1 MKNKFQK
8 TLLIFT
14 PLENP
19 SIYARDG
26 RNRKHQLL
34 MKGGVKALAF
44 LTGFILMVLFFSFT
58 FADEALSKT
67 IKKSPQT
74 KPTQATPSKKKVEPA
89 KEVPS
94 RQATQGG
101 LQSDAQSAVLMDGLT
116 GEILYEQSPDQ
127 KIPPASFVK
136 VLTLYLIFDAIRA
149 GQLKMED
156 MVTVSEKAWRSAWK
170 TDSSAMYIK
179 VGERVRVEEL
189 LKGVA
194 IASGNDACI
203 ALAEHLAGS
212 EETFVSKMNEKAKAL
227 GMNDSQ
233 FKNSHGLPAEGQ
245 YITALNMAILAR
257 RYIEDHPQSL
267 ALHSATEFEYNGIR
281 QGNRNLLLYKNIG
294 VDGLK
299 TGYIQESGYH
309 LVATAKRDSQRM
321 IAVVMGCDKVKKR
334 APEAQILLEHGF
346 KNFSTVE
353 AVKKGAS
360 FGPLKVK
367 RGKLDQVSLTASE
380 DGRVTVPKG
389 KENLVSAIPQ
399 LPAFVS
405 APIQKGQVLAKVLVQ
420 KEGKTVKEVNL
431 FAQSDV
437 LKSLIPPWPILV
449 GSILGLVLLCVIGL
463 WFFRRPPRRRL

>member
-1 MKNKFQK
+1 MKIKFQK
-8 TLLIFT
+8 TLSIFT
-14 PLENP
+14 PLESP
-19 SIYARDG
+19 SIYAGDG

-44 LTGFILMVLFFSFT
+44 LTGFILIVLFFSFT

-94 RQATQGG
+94 QQATQGG
-101 LQSDAQSAVLMDGLT
+101 LQCDAQSAVLMDGLT

-127 KIPPASFVK
+127 RIPPASFVK

-156 MVTVSEKAWRSAWK
+156 MVTVSEKAWK
-170 TDSSAMYIK
+170 TQGSKMFIK
-179 VGERVRVEEL
+179 VGERVKVEDL
-189 LKGVA
+189 VKGIA

-212 EETFVSKMNEKAKAL
+212 EEVFASKMNERAKTL
-227 GMNDSQ
+227 GMKNSQ
-233 FKNSHGLPAEGQ
+233 FKNSHGMPSDDQ
-245 YITALNMAILAR
+245 YTTAMDMALLSR
-257 RYIEDHPQSL
+257 RYIDDHSGAL
-267 ALHSATEFEYNGIR
+267 AIHSTTEFEYNGIK
-281 QGNRNLLLYKNIG
+281 QGNRNILLQKNIG

-299 TGYIQESGYH
+299 TGHIEESGYH
-309 LVATAKRDSQRM
+309 LVATAKRDGQRM

-334 APEAQILLEHGF
+334 APETRKLLEYGF